1 MRLTKYTHA
10 CVRLDGD
17 GQSLVIDPGV
27 FSEPA
32 ACDGVA
38 AILVT
43 HEHPDHLNV
52 ELLPAV
58 VERSPAVRIY
68 AGAAVTGQLSA
79 LGQAM
84 AEAVV
89 TVSVGDV
96 FTAAG
101 HTVHA
106 VGGQHAEV
114 YDGWPGIPN
123 LGYIVD
129 GEVYHPG
136 DALFVPDEPV
146 STLLLP
152 VGAPWLK
159 TAEMLDFVRAVA
171 PRQAFPIHDATYSEI
186 GQSFI
191 DGWAQRLGQTDYRRI
206 PIASS
211 VDLG

>member
-27 FSEPA
+27 FSEA
-32 ACDGVA
+32 EACDGAA

-43 HEHPDHLNV
+43 HEHSDHVNL

-58 VERSPAVRIY
+58 VERNPAVRIY

-79 LGQAM
+79 LG
-84 AEAVV
+84 EAVV

-101 HTVHA
+101 HTVRA

-114 YDGWPGIPN
+114 YDGLPGIPN

-129 GEVYHPG
+129 GELYHPG
-136 DALFVPDEPV
+136 DAL
-146 STLLLP
+146 
-152 VGAPWLK
+152 
-159 TAEMLDFVRAVA
+159 
-171 PRQAFPIHDATYSEI
+171 
-186 GQSFI
+186 
-191 DGWAQRLGQTDYRRI
+191 
-206 PIASS
+206 
-211 VDLG
+211 